1 MAHTPD
7 PDLVV
12 RWEKETAEEIDAAA
26 MRTELQSIAA
36 GMRQWIDSCQFG
48 TISRLLP
55 TARSATL
62 SRAGREMGLVLHTN
76 AGVWTATEI
85 REHRKAF
92 SVPKGARQTIE
103 MHRRRVF
110 IRWEVIP

>member
-1 MAHTPD
+1 MAYTPD
-7 PDLVV
+7 PDLVA
-12 RWEKETAEEIDAAA
+12 RWEAETAEEIDAAA

-62 SRAGREMGLVLHTN
+62 SRAGREMRLALLTPVG
-76 AGVWTATEI
+76 AWTATDI

-92 SVPKGARQTIE
+92 SVPKEARQTIAA
-103 MHRRRVF
+103 HRRSVVVT
-110 IRWEVIP
+110 WEVTP